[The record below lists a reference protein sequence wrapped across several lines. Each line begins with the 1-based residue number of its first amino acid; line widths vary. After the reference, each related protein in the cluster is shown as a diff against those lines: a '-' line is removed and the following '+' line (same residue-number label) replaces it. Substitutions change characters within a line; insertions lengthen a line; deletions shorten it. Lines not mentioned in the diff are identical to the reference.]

1 MPRPTRSNSNLNRL
15 INNDSNN
22 QIMAN
27 TVENEV
33 NQLQNDIQTTTVT
46 NQTSINLANTTTSAN
61 LQNLLPNNQNSNQ
74 QLNEMIQLLSSNMN
88 NLPSETSN
96 NQLLLLMTKLIES
109 QIKQNDNQN
118 ISKKT
123 EIKIK
128 NFDGKEFNLFKND
141 VGRYLLSTSQKRF
154 IEHDI
159 YKQDKP
165 PSNKEISEDMHV
177 QLFISTHC
185 IPAIK
190 SNVELNS
197 KSAFEMWLFLENEYG
212 QSGHRQINE
221 AVNYICSGQLIAAK
235 DLEDYINK
243 FSLAF
248 NTLEYNKMNVADQ
261 LKSKLFYRGL
271 GQSRKLLE
279 QHTINNKYNYS
290 QTLAYV
296 RDHHIQDKELNDNLQ
311 FGFNGQQFK
320 RKPYQTN
327 TYNSANNQ
335 YNQNNDESNKSVNVR
350 GGFNNNNNRRG
361 GFRGAGRYRGR
372 GRYNPYRYNN
382 SKEQEKDKNKQTEV
396 TSEQLKDDLKKRL
409 QIPIGKKCNVV
420 FNYFNLI
427 HRLIGSFKNLLFNH
441 ILPVLP
447 IFVRSLIF
455 SLNIVQNKYLWIFD
469 TGASDKICNNIKLF
483 TEIKY
488 CDRPYQVAYSI
499 SGDTLPI
506 VGIGNVRLPLKSGID
521 LLLEEVRYMPDA
533 LASCMNHKDPGDA
546 VKYDICNKTND
557 IFMNVNINGCNKIFK
572 LAQDT
577 KIGPVIPLDLDVN
590 DAYINSITRSGLNTD
605 DKSDIVN
612 SDDDTDY
619 DSDIEDD
626 NNLKSSEYSKLNDHL
641 IVPNNASK
649 KVLQSLNIHR
659 MTGHS
664 SPERT
669 RLIMKRLGLDYEEFY
684 CNLCVKHKIIRKIN
698 KVANRL
704 ATKPLEII
712 SCDTSGKFRK
722 PCYDGSQYFI
732 VFVDHFSK
740 MKWVKTFKTKDQVP
754 KIIENFVNFIEK
766 QCFPDFVI
774 KIFRSDRG
782 TEFKN
787 VSVNEILTKRGIKTE
802 SSAPETH
809 HQNGAAE
816 QSMRML
822 KTKARILTDEYGHTP
837 KNLFKNEAIKMACFL
852 YNRTPN
858 EQLGG
863 NYLLNSLKF

>member
-1 MPRPTRSNSNLNRL
+1 MPRPTRSNANLNQL

-22 QIMAN
+22 QIMAD

-33 NQLQNDIQTTTVT
+33 NQLQDGIQTTTVT

-61 LQNLLPNNQNSNQ
+61 LQDLPPNNQINSNQ

-141 VGRYLLSTSQKRF
+141 VGRYLLSTNQKRF

-165 PSNKEISEDMHV
+165 PSNKEISENMHV

-197 KSAFEMWLFLENEYG
+197 KSAFEMLLFLENEYG

-235 DLEDYINK
+235 DLEGYINK

-261 LKSKLFYRGL
+261 LKSK
-271 GQSRKLLE
+271 
-279 QHTINNKYNYS
+279 
-290 QTLAYV
+290 
-296 RDHHIQDKELNDNLQ
+296 
-311 FGFNGQQFK
+311 
-320 RKPYQTN
+320 
-327 TYNSANNQ
+327 
-335 YNQNNDESNKSVNVR
+335 
-350 GGFNNNNNRRG
+350 
-361 GFRGAGRYRGR
+361 
-372 GRYNPYRYNN
+372 
-382 SKEQEKDKNKQTEV
+382 
-396 TSEQLKDDLKKRL
+396 
-409 QIPIGKKCNVV
+409 
-420 FNYFNLI
+420 
-427 HRLIGSFKNLLFNH
+427 
-441 ILPVLP
+441 
-447 IFVRSLIF
+447 
-455 SLNIVQNKYLWIFD
+455 
-469 TGASDKICNNIKLF
+469 
-483 TEIKY
+483 
-488 CDRPYQVAYSI
+488 
-499 SGDTLPI
+499 
-506 VGIGNVRLPLKSGID
+506 
-521 LLLEEVRYMPDA
+521 
-533 LASCMNHKDPGDA
+533 
-546 VKYDICNKTND
+546 
-557 IFMNVNINGCNKIFK
+557 
-572 LAQDT
+572 
-577 KIGPVIPLDLDVN
+577 
-590 DAYINSITRSGLNTD
+590 
-605 DKSDIVN
+605 
-612 SDDDTDY
+612 
-619 DSDIEDD
+619 
-626 NNLKSSEYSKLNDHL
+626 
-641 IVPNNASK
+641 
-649 KVLQSLNIHR
+649 
-659 MTGHS
+659 
-664 SPERT
+664 
-669 RLIMKRLGLDYEEFY
+669 
-684 CNLCVKHKIIRKIN
+684 
-698 KVANRL
+698 
-704 ATKPLEII
+704 
-712 SCDTSGKFRK
+712 
-722 PCYDGSQYFI
+722 
-732 VFVDHFSK
+732 
-740 MKWVKTFKTKDQVP
+740 DQVP

-766 QCFPDFVI
+766 QCFPGFVI

-787 VSVNEILTKRGIKTE
+787 ESVNEILTKRGIKTE

-852 YNRTPN
+852 YNRIPN

-863 NYLLNSLKF
+863 KTPAEMFGVPNWSLPLYPFFTRVYALNKSKAFKKDVNSKFKYLIGYDEESKAYRLVNPKNWQLIINNDIAPIDNICIKVKPYNQQSDISDSDLQKHQNKRVCTTDIRLESTVTSDLFKNNKNIFNNALICSTIFESKIPKKFNEIDTDDIIIPMSHKESIESRYAPHWIQEMQNEMNSQLENNVWEIILQPEDIHLINCRWVYTLKYDGDNNVIFKARLVAIGFSQLEGLKYDEIFAPALSLQNLIILVV